1 MKPWIDRPFSQVIR
15 LRIRVLWAMIALML
29 VYMVAVVEL
38 GGGDSRRMTDLA
50 QLVYRVIFFG
60 GLIYI
65 LARLARYKKMLRDRL
80 RMQEQRLWEQDE
92 RNRYL
97 HDKSGGVVMDALLI
111 GLLFLTCTCALF
123 DTGAFYAALAALAL
137 AGALKLAAYW
147 WIRRMG

>member
-50 QLVYRVIFFG
+50 QLAYRVIFFG

-111 GLLFLTCTCALF
+111 GLLFLTCTSALF
-123 DTGAFYAALAALAL
+123 DTRAFYAALAALAP
-137 AGALKLAAYW
+137 AGPHKLPAYW